1 MSNTQYKDQEYL
13 IKLGKHIESYRVKS
27 GKSYD
32 DFAKLCGLDR
42 RQLRRIEKAETNS
55 SISLLKKI
63 ADNLKLSIPEL
74 LNF

>member
-13 IKLGKHIESYRVKS
+13 IQLGLHIESLRKNS

-32 DFAKLCGLDR
+32 EFAKLCGLNR

-63 ADNLKLSIPEL
+63 ADSLNLKMSDL

>member
-1 MSNTQYKDQEYL
+1 MSNKQYRDQNYL
-13 IKLGKHIESYRVKS
+13 IELGQRIESIRVKS

-32 DFAKLCGLDR
+32 DFARSCGLDR

-63 ADNLKLSIPEL
+63 ADNLTLPLSEL

>member
-1 MSNTQYKDQEYL
+1 MTIKQYRDQNYL
-13 IKLGKHIESYRVKS
+13 IQLGRRIESLRINS

-32 DFAKLCGLDR
+32 DFARLCGLDR

-63 ADNLKLSIPEL
+63 SDNLALTLSEL
-74 LNF
+74 LDF